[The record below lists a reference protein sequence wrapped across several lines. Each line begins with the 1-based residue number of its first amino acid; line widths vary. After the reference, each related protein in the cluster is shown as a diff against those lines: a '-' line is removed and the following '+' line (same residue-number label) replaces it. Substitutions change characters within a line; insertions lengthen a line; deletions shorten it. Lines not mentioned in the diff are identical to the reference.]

1 MSLLRI
7 MQYTCCSIQHSCF
20 RYSQT
25 NSHMSNS
32 ISFYLHVTLI
42 SFIAMFM
49 LGLCVMVQSVI
60 CLQHNAIFSLDAELH
75 A

>member
-1 MSLLRI
+1 MSVLRI
-7 MQYTCCSIQHSCF
+7 MQYTCCPIQHSCF

-25 NSHMSNS
+25 NNHMLNS

-49 LGLCVMVQSVI
+49 LSLCYG
-60 CLQHNAIFSLDAELH
+60 AEGDMFAAQCNILIGH
-75 A
+75 